1 MRPTVE
7 PKEKAESGVRFSAA
21 LEELGH
27 TQASFVRWLME
38 NGDPR
43 GLATLQRYVGR
54 MVRGEA
60 AASGEMWVLLE
71 LLKRQKAD
79 AAATPD

>member
-1 MRPTVE
+1 VKRPTAPE
-7 PKEKAESGVRFSAA
+7 AKAESGARFSSA

-27 TQASFVRWLME
+27 TQATFVRWLME

-54 MVRGEA
+54 LARGEG
-60 AASGEMWVLLE
+60 AASGEMWVLLG
-71 LLKRQKAD
+71 LLKRQKATD
-79 AAATPD
+79 